1 MNCYPLLGNRL
12 AIPHLHVCTVTRYG
26 LLSPIMAVE
35 MSIWAKHLSKVGTA
49 EQVAQVN
56 LKRLNLCHKMKKILH
71 IKDLS
76 TIQPQTIC
84 SRSDGQKLSII
95 SDADGHVDGRSL
107 AACNK
112 LAVYP
117 TRARID
123 ASHTRNPPPL
133 RFPYGQD
140 GRFAHARHV
149 RERAKN
155 PSRKELPLL

>member
-1 MNCYPLLGNRL
+1 MR
-12 AIPHLHVCTVTRYG
+12 
-26 LLSPIMAVE
+26 
-35 MSIWAKHLSKVGTA
+35 
-49 EQVAQVN
+49 
-56 LKRLNLCHKMKKILH
+56 
-71 IKDLS
+71 
-76 TIQPQTIC
+76 PQTIC

-133 RFPYGQD
+133 RFPWPRRQIRPCETCQGACQKSIQK
-140 GRFAHARHV
+140 RIAPRTPNPAQ
-149 RERAKN
+149 AKVMN
-155 PSRKELPLL
+155 YLAQSL